1 MKSEKVRFVHA
12 ADLHIDSPF
21 KGISNLNPELAQH
34 LSEATY
40 RAFENIIDL
49 CIEEKV
55 DFLLI
60 AGDIYDSS
68 NRSLR
73 AQLKFRQGLERLA
86 HKDIPAF
93 IVHGNH
99 DPLDKWSK
107 AISWPENTHI
117 FKGKKVQIIPFT
129 KNGREI
135 AHIYGIS
142 FHTKE
147 IRESL
152 VGKFPKDKGACW
164 AIGLLHANAGNNT
177 AHDSYSP
184 CSLKELIDV
193 GMDYWAL
200 GHVHKHQILRDDNP
214 VVLYPGNPQGR
225 NPREDLQRG
234 CYLIELESD
243 TSPQLRFMPVDVIR
257 FENRSVDI
265 SSKSDVN
272 DVMKHIQREKKRLR
286 ETSDGRDVVLR
297 LQLTGRTP
305 LCSMLR
311 QASNVEDL
319 LRQLNDGELAESPF
333 VWIDRITSSVTSQI
347 DLDKRAKGK
356 DFIANLLSQCK
367 RYESDPDLGEEM
379 RKELESL
386 FQNWSGSRRLDVLDD
401 KTLHELLEEAKMICV
416 DRLIET

>member
-1 MKSEKVRFVHA
+1 MKSEKIRFVHA

-21 KGISNLNPELAQH
+21 KGISNLNSELARH

-49 CIEEKV
+49 CIDENV

-60 AGDIYDSS
+60 AGDIYDSGD
-68 NRSLR
+68 RSLK
-73 AQLKFRQGLERLA
+73 AQIKFRQALERLA
-86 HKDIPAF
+86 HKDIPVF

-99 DPLDKWSK
+99 DPLDRWSK
-107 AISWPENTHI
+107 VISWPENTHI
-117 FKGKKVQIIPFT
+117 FKGKKVQVIPFAR
-129 KNGREI
+129 NGQEVAR
-135 AHIYGIS
+135 IYGIS

-152 VGKFPKDKGACW
+152 VGKFPKAKSDCW
-164 AIGLLHANAGNNT
+164 AIGLLHANVGNST

-184 CSLKELIDV
+184 CSLNELIDV

-214 VVLYPGNPQGR
+214 VVLYSGNPQGR
-225 NPREDLQRG
+225 NPKEDSQRG
-234 CYLIELESD
+234 CYLIELDPD
-243 TSPQLRFMPVDVIR
+243 TSPQLRFIPVDVIR
-257 FENRSVDI
+257 FENRDIDI
-265 SSKSDVN
+265 SNESDLN
-272 DVMKHIQREKKRLR
+272 DVVLHVQQEKKRLR

-305 LCSMLR
+305 LCSVLR
-311 QASNVEDL
+311 RASNVVDL
-319 LRQLNDGELAESPF
+319 LSELNDGELVESPF
-333 VWIDRITSSVTSQI
+333 VWIDRITSSVTPQI
-347 DLDKRAKGK
+347 DLNKRSKGK

-367 RYESDPDLGEEM
+367 TYESDPGLDEEI
-379 RKELESL
+379 RKELELL
-386 FQNWSGSRRLDVLDD
+386 FQNWSGSRHLDTLDK

-416 DRLIET
+416 DRLIKT